1 METTDTD
8 KMLKDFFSERKQ
20 EIADNGFTQRV
31 MRRLPE
37 QPDRSWIVWVF
48 ACIGMM
54 LSLYLGFSSG
64 AIQTLFIYLQKIP
77 FYYLVGVVFCFPLV
91 GSVGL
96 YFAQNR
102 NY

>member
-1 METTDTD
+1 METTKTD

-20 EIADNGFTQRV
+20 EIADNRFTQRI
-31 MRRLPE
+31 MRKLPE
-37 QPDRSWIVWVF
+37 QPDRSWIVWGF

-54 LSLYLGFSSG
+54 LSLYLGFSTG
-64 AIQTLFIYLQKIP
+64 TIQTVFMYLLKIP